1 MGLLYLKLP
10 KSKDY
15 VVYLPDSIRYFR
27 INEHTK
33 KFFEEIETGT
43 EYNELHN
50 RYNISENDFN
60 SILKLLNEKIECSDL
75 ENTGYISR
83 LTINLTNCC
92 NLQCR
97 YCYAHGGSYN
107 CKSDF
112 MTKETAKQVID
123 RFAEKFNNI
132 YMIQFFGGE
141 PLLNPDVF
149 EFLCTYIIEQSN
161 KGILNPGIGERPR
174 LVLMTNFSVVDDR
187 ILNIIKKYSVNVTV
201 SIDGPECINSL
212 TRPMKNGYSHAD
224 VVKENIER
232 LRQATDGQQ
241 PQLIEATYTR
251 LHMEKGISPVDV
263 IRYFK
268 NEFGVERVHLLPAM
282 VPEESDCR
290 ISDYSVLTDAAAEII
305 SEMKKGNNYCFDKI
319 EDNFVRLKMRSKPKR
334 FVCDAGQ
341 SQYSVST
348 DGDIYPCYALA
359 GDESLIMGNIYDDV
373 FHSKRYITQ
382 RKKYAEKDRL
392 LSEPCKSCFGKMLC
406 HGCMAIYKSLGNE
419 MFTPAETVCKT
430 FLNILKMTIVYLAEQ
445 EKQCADLTN
454 IAWKLK
460 DEHQ

>member
-10 KSKDY
+10 ESEDY
-15 VVYLPDSIRYFR
+15 AVYFPDSIRYFR
-27 INEHTK
+27 INEETK
-33 KFFEEIETGT
+33 SILEDMDNGT
-43 EYNELHN
+43 EFSVLHD
-50 RYNISENDFN
+50 RYNLSENEYN
-60 SILKLLNEKIECSDL
+60 SLCELFSEKTGCSDL

-92 NLQCR
+92 NLKCR
-97 YCYAHGGSYN
+97 YCYAHGGSYE

-149 EFLCTYIIEQSN
+149 EFLCEYIIEQSKN
-161 KGILNPGIGERPR
+161 GILNPGIGERPR

-187 ILNIIKKYSVNVTV
+187 ILDIIKKYSVNVTV
-201 SIDGPECINSL
+201 SIDGPETINSL
-212 TRPMKNGYSHAD
+212 TRPMKNGHSHSEA
-224 VVKENIER
+224 VKENIER
-232 LRQATDGQQ
+232 LRQMTNGRQ
-241 PQLIEATYTR
+241 PQLIEATYTK
-251 LHMEKGISPVDV
+251 LHMEQGISPVDV

-290 ISDYSVLTDAAAEII
+290 ISDYSVLTEAAAEII
-305 SEMKKGNNYCFDKI
+305 DEMKKGNNYRFDKI
-319 EDNFVRLKMRSKPKR
+319 DDNFVRLKLRSKPRR
-334 FVCDAGQ
+334 FICDAGQ

-359 GDESLIMGNIYDDV
+359 GDKSLIMGNVYEDV
-373 FHSKRYITQ
+373 FHSDRYITQ
-382 RKKYAEKDRL
+382 RKRYAEKDRL
-392 LSEPCKSCFGKMLC
+392 LSEPCKSCFGRMLC

-419 MFTPAETVCKT
+419 MFTPAETVCNT
-430 FLNILKMTIVYLAEQ
+430 FLDILKMTIVYLAEQ
-445 EKQCADLTN
+445 EKQCADLTHGCMETKN
-454 IAWKLK
+454 
-460 DEHQ
+460 EQ